1 MTVHLNLGSNLGD
14 RRALLSAGAAAV
26 AAALP
31 GSWSVS
37 QPVETE
43 PWGFESEHP
52 FLNIGMMGHLAAP
65 LDPEDILD
73 RLQAIERTL
82 GTGPHRDASGR
93 YIDRALDID
102 IISID
107 ITPTDTL
114 PPTAAA
120 NAPTHIPGSPAT
132 AASTPTPVPGSPA
145 DIPAAASAPVPLRL
159 ETPRLTLPH
168 PRARLRDFVLIPL
181 RQLCPTHP
189 LLREI

>member
-1 MTVHLNLGSNLGD
+1 MVAREVMTVHLNLGSNLGD

-52 FLNIGMMGHLAAP
+52 FLNIGMMGHLADP
-65 LDPEDILD
+65 LDPEAILD

-107 ITPTDTL
+107 ITP
-114 PPTAAA
+114 AAA
-120 NAPTHIPGSPAT
+120 SA
-132 AASTPTPVPGSPA
+132 PTPVPGSPA
-145 DIPAAASAPVPLRL
+145 DIPASVASAPTPVPMRL

>member
-1 MTVHLNLGSNLGD
+1 MVACEVMTVHLNLGSTLGD
-14 RRALLSAGAAAV
+14 RRARLSAGAAAV

-65 LDPEDILD
+65 HDPEAILD

-93 YIDRALDID
+93 YIDRALAID

-107 ITPTDTL
+107 ITPADTL
-114 PPTAAA
+114 PPT
-120 NAPTHIPGSPAT
+120 T
-132 AASTPTPVPGSPA
+132 
-145 DIPAAASAPVPLRL
+145 AASAPIPVPMRL
-159 ETPRLTLPH
+159 DTPRLTLPH